1 MQHGIHSVSTMTPLR
16 VSLMGG
22 GSDFPEHY
30 LRHGGAVVSMSI
42 QQFTYVTVKR
52 HSELFGERYRISYS
66 ETEHC
71 DQREDIRN
79 DICRASLELLGIDE
93 PLHISTSAD
102 IPAQSGLG
110 SSSSFA
116 VGLLLALH
124 TLQGRRVPSAQ
135 LAREACQVELEIL
148 RRPMGIQD
156 QYAAA
161 LGGMNVLYFDR
172 DGCVRIESLPPTGAR
187 EEALESLRMVW
198 TGRQRQAESVLAEQQ
213 SNTRARS
220 TEIGQ
225 LREMAIQL
233 REGLLRD
240 RLDFREF
247 AQLITHSWKLKRG
260 LASGVSDHEIDAL
273 VQELLESGA
282 LGAKVLG
289 AGGGGFILTTSWPED
304 APRLDQVLE
313 KHVVVPIKLENHG
326 ARVMAQVAF

>member
-1 MQHGIHSVSTMTPLR
+1 MQSGIHSVSTMTPLR

-30 LRHGGAVVSMSI
+30 LRHGGAVVSMAI

-52 HSELFGERYRISYS
+52 HSELFGERYRVSYS

-71 DQREDIRN
+71 DQRAAIRN

-93 PLHISTSAD
+93 PLHISTSSD

-135 LAREACQVELEIL
+135 LASEACRVELEIL
-148 RRPMGIQD
+148 RRPMGVQD

-161 LGGMNVLYFDR
+161 LGGMNMLYFDR
-172 DGCVRIESLPPTGAR
+172 DGSVRVESLPPTGAR
-187 EEALESLRMVW
+187 EEALASLRMVW

-213 SNTRARS
+213 SNTQALS

-225 LREMAIQL
+225 LQEMAIQL
-233 REGLLRD
+233 REVLLRES
-240 RLDFREF
+240 LDFSQF
-247 AQLITHSWKLKRG
+247 AQMMTDSWNLKRG
-260 LASGVSDHEIDAL
+260 LASGISDHEIDGL
-273 VQELLESGA
+273 VQELLGSGA

-289 AGGGGFILTTSWPED
+289 AGGGGFVLTTSRPEGFF
-304 APRLDQVLE
+304 RLDQVLA
-313 KHVVVPIKLENHG
+313 KHVVVPIRLENHG
-326 ARVMAQVAF
+326 ARVMAQVTF